1 MFDSYTD
8 IFNQRGQ
15 DYHRAMTTWPQ
26 ARRAEFE
33 AALAWLDLAPGLSVC
48 DVPSGGGYLGDF
60 LAGPELEGL
69 HLSCV
74 ETSAVFARSCPGSQT
89 TLCERVSEIPFENST
104 FDRVLSLAGV
114 HHLGS
119 KAPFFREVRRLLQP
133 VSGRFVLADVL
144 ADSPADRFLNGFVHE
159 HSSMGHEGDF
169 LTLKTAE
176 EMHDGGLQVLRAE
189 LVSYPWVFP
198 DEAAMVTYC
207 TWMFGIDQAT
217 PEQVLAGI
225 AENLG
230 YTCSG
235 HGCAMN
241 WQLYFLQAKARPPG
255 GAAA

>member
-8 IFNQRGQ
+8 IFNRRGQ
-15 DYHRAMTTWPQ
+15 DYHRAMTTWPC

-33 AALAWLDLAPGLSVC
+33 TALSWLDLAVGKNVC

-60 LAGPELEGL
+60 LVGTELEGL

-74 ETSAVFARSCPGSQT
+74 ETSAVFARSCPGSHT
-89 TLCERVSEIPFENST
+89 TLCERVSEIPFENGC

-114 HHLGS
+114 HHLAS
-119 KAPFFREVRRLLQP
+119 KAEFFREVSRLLRP
-133 VSGRFVLADVL
+133 ETGRFVLADVL
-144 ADSPADRFLNGFVHE
+144 ADSPVDGFLNGFVHE

-169 LTLKTAE
+169 LTPKTAE
-176 EMHDGGLQVLRAE
+176 EMSDCGLQVVQAALE
-189 LVSYPWVFP
+189 SYQWVFP

-225 AENLG
+225 AEHLG

-235 HGCAMN
+235 YGCAMN
-241 WQLYFLQAKARPPG
+241 WQLYFLLAKACPPCG
-255 GAAA
+255 RIA